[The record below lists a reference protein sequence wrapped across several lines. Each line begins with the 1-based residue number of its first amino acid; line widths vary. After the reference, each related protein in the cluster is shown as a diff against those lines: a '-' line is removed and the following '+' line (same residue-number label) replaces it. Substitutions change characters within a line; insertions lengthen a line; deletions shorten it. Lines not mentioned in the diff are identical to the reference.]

1 MKNLISTFILLF
13 FLFIVPF
20 AAKPIPLN
28 GIDKKVEAVEI
39 INRLQAI
46 KKLDKTHLTSAQ
58 KIELRN
64 EVNTISNR
72 LQKIDGG
79 LFISA
84 GVIVLILV
92 ILIFLI

>member
-1 MKNLISTFILLF
+1 MKNPISTFILF
-13 FLFIVPF
+13 SFLFLVPF
-20 AAKPIPLN
+20 AAKSVALN

-46 KKLDKTHLTSAQ
+46 KKLDKTHHSSTQ
-58 KIELRN
+58 KTELRN
-64 EVNTISNR
+64 EVNTISTR
-72 LQKIDGG
+72 LHKIDGG
-79 LFISA
+79 LFISV